1 MIFKRLVQTL
11 AVTLGCA
18 AFPVPHE
25 AVAAEFTLRFASI
38 NIAGTAAYEQ
48 VLAPFARQ
56 VEEESGQ
63 RIEVALKP
71 MGGYGKPA
79 ELFNMVERGDIEIA
93 ATVQG
98 YNPGRFPRSSVMELP
113 FMFDTAVHGTQA
125 MWRMFQEG
133 QISADYSAVKVLGLY
148 VLPPYGIFTNGKPI
162 AELRDLRGLRVRTPS
177 PTVGLA
183 MARLGA
189 IPVGIPTDMIGD
201 MLESRTINA
210 ITYGWDSVLTGKGAG
225 TKKLVE
231 QVNVMVDANFA
242 APALM
247 IVMNRAKWDALPPD
261 LQAMIDKHS
270 AELVGGN
277 AKLRDEADAA
287 ARIKLRQDPHY
298 TYRDLTAQERAEM
311 AKIVEPVVG
320 DWKAAMAKQGIDG
333 EALYER
339 ARSLSH
345 QFSTAAR

>member
-1 MIFKRLVQTL
+1 MIFKRLIQTL
-11 AVTLGCA
+11 ALMLGYVA
-18 AFPVPHE
+18 TPLAHG
-25 AVAAEFTLRFASI
+25 ALAAEYTLRFASI
-38 NIAGTAAYEQ
+38 NLAGTAAYDQ
-48 VLAPFARQ
+48 VLMPFAHD
-56 VEEESGQ
+56 VEQESGQ
-63 RIEVALKP
+63 RIEIALKP

-79 ELFNMVERGDIEIA
+79 ELFNMTERGDIEIA

-125 MWRMFQEG
+125 MWKLFQEG
-133 QISADYSAVKVLGLY
+133 QISADYASVKVLALY
-148 VLPPYGIFTNGKPI
+148 TLPPYGIFTNGKPI

-210 ITYGWDSVLTGKGAG
+210 ITYGWDSLLTGKGAG
-225 TKKLVE
+225 SKKLVE
-231 QVNVMVDANFA
+231 QVNVLVDANFA

-261 LQAMIDKHS
+261 LQAIIDKHS
-270 AELVGGN
+270 AGLVAGN

-287 ARIKLRQDPHY
+287 ARQKLRADPHY
-298 TYRDLTAQERAEM
+298 TYRDLTAQQRAEM
-311 AKIVEPVVG
+311 ATIIEPAVG

-333 EALYER
+333 EALYNK
-339 ARSLSH
+339 ARSFAQ